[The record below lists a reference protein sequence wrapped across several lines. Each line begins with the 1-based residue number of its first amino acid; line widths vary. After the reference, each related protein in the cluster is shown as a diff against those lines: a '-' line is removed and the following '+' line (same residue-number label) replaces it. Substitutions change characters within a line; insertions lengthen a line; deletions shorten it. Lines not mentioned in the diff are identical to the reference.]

1 MIQKIFSE
9 KVWLGKNKIISD
21 VQLILDGGKIIA
33 INENYTGD
41 KSDHLR
47 PRGMLAPGFI
57 NAHCHLEL
65 SHLLEII
72 PRKTGLIGFIEKVIK
87 LREFEEDLILAK
99 IEEAD
104 QFMWSQGIVAVGDI
118 SNTLH
123 SSSTKSTSKIKY
135 YTFVEAFDL
144 WQESKSLNYFEGYKK
159 VFEAFDLG
167 TTDQKKS
174 MVPHAPYSVSPNL
187 LEKILN
193 DAKPNST
200 LSIHHLETALEDQ
213 FFLKSEGG
221 FREFFNNMGIHP
233 EINLGEFKGSAD
245 YLKRYF
251 PRNLKYLLVHNTMMQ
266 KSDFETYEAS
276 GLDIYLATCAKANL
290 YIEDQIPDYDLW
302 REFKFPICIGTDSLA
317 SNDILSVW
325 DEMGTIKQFYPR
337 IEDSELIEWATINGA
352 KALNYQ
358 DSLGTIE
365 VGKSPGLNAL
375 PIDEK
380 GQLDFSKNITKI
392 A

>member
-9 KVWLGKNKIISD
+9 KVWLGKNKIISG

-33 INENYTGD
+33 INENYSGD
-41 KSDHLR
+41 KGDHFQ
-47 PRGMLAPGFI
+47 PRGILAPGFI

-65 SHLLEII
+65 SHLLGII
-72 PRKTGLIGFIEKVIK
+72 PKKTGLIGFIEKVIK

-135 YTFVEAFDL
+135 HTFV
-144 WQESKSLNYFEGYKK
+144 
-159 VFEAFDLG
+159 EAFDLG

-221 FREFFNNMGIHP
+221 FREFYANMGIHP

-245 YLKRYF
+245 YLKRNF

-302 REFKFPICIGTDSLA
+302 RKFKFPICIGTDSLA

-325 DEMGTIKQFYPR
+325 DEMGTIKRLYPQ

-352 KALNYQ
+352 KALNYK

-365 VGKSPGLNAL
+365 IGKSPGLNAL